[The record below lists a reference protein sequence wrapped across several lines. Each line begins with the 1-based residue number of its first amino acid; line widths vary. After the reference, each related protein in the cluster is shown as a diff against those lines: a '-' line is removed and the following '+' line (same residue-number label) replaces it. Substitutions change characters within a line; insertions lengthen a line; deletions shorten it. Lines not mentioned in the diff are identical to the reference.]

1 MVVVVVVVM
10 VVVVKS
16 SNIHVLMP
24 VDNKTAQ
31 EGCNARGSPDDAL
44 VVKRPY
50 CKDCNARGGPDDALV
65 VKRPY
70 RKEGG
75 EGEAK
80 RIAQPF
86 R

>member
-50 CKDCNARGGPDDALV
+50 CKDCNA
-65 VKRPY
+65 
-70 RKEGG
+70 
-75 EGEAK
+75 
-80 RIAQPF
+80 
-86 R
+86 